1 MPETESTSPFLTATL
16 QFGGVA
22 VIETSQ
28 ETAPAGS

>member
-1 MPETESTSPFLTATL
+1 MPDTVSTSPFFTATR

-22 VIETSQ
+22 VIDTSH